1 MSLRSCSMR
10 GLRGGGRVEKYSA
23 SGYLGT
29 VQPARPDAGRT
40 LWTLA
45 EWEFS
50 IVFIGLYLV
59 VERVS
64 FIHPWAATGI
74 TPWNPQIGLVLAL
87 LLVRGPRG
95 LPAIFL
101 AMLSS
106 ELLRAT
112 PAAIWV
118 AVLCSVLSALGYT
131 AAGLVLARQLSARAR
146 IRSLRDFAWLL
157 GIVCAAP
164 LLVGALYVGTNAF
177 FELIEWSVYL
187 DVLLRYWIG
196 DVVGILTLLPL
207 VLVLI
212 DRGGRRKLASI
223 LSRWET
229 LLQLG
234 MVAGILAL
242 VYVFLPAHNIRYFFL
257 LFLPLS
263 WIAVRHGFIGAAV
276 AVACIQSGLIV
287 LVQSTDTGAA
297 ALLELQA
304 RMMGLAVTGLLLGV
318 VVDERE
324 RAQERLRQS
333 LRLAAAGEMAAAL
346 AHEVNQPLTALVT
359 YGRACQHMLAESPTD
374 LARIEQTVGKLTEQA
389 QRVGA
394 IVKRLRDFLR
404 SGTMNLERLAPGEF
418 LAAMSRSFAAEAGK
432 DGIAFELRVEPD
444 LPRVMVDRLEIEI
457 VLRNLI
463 ANAMESIRESGAK
476 RREIVLEAR
485 SQGPSVVVMSVID
498 SGPGIPADVRERLF
512 TPFSTSKSHGMG
524 LGLAISRAI
533 VTAHGGRLWAESTP
547 YGSFHLSLPT
557 VTGDTDDIEH

>member
-1 MSLRSCSMR
+1 M
-10 GLRGGGRVEKYSA
+10 EKYSA
-23 SGYLGT
+23 SGYLGA
-29 VQPARPDAGRT
+29 VQPARSDAGRT

-45 EWEFS
+45 EWEFG
-50 IVFIGLYLV
+50 IVFVGLYLV

-87 LLVRGPRG
+87 LLVRGLRG
-95 LPAIFL
+95 LPAILL

-118 AVLCSVLSALGYT
+118 AILGSVLGALGYT
-131 AAGLVLARQLSARAR
+131 AAGLALARQLSVRAR

-177 FELIEWSVYL
+177 FDLIEWSVYP

-234 MVAGILAL
+234 MVAGILSL

-276 AVACIQSGLIV
+276 AVACIQLGLIV

-418 LAAMSRSFAAEAGK
+418 LAAMRRSFTNEADK
-432 DGIAFELRVEPD
+432 DKIALELRVEPE

-463 ANAMESIRESGAK
+463 ANAMEAIRESGAK
-476 RREIVLEAR
+476 KREIVLEAK

-498 SGPGIPADVRERLF
+498 SGPGISADVRERLF

-533 VTAHGGRLWAESTP
+533 VTAHGGRLWAASTP